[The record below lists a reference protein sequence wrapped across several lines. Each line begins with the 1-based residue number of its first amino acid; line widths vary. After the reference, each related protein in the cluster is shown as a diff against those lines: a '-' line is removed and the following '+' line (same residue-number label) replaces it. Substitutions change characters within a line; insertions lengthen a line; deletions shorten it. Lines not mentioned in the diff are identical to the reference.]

1 MIDPQTVEQI
11 DKLTLAFW
19 QEEVTKPGF
28 IDQATGKEIGHRIA
42 DEVEEKTT
50 ALIERNF
57 TAARQHNRRGLAVD
71 RSMGDIWV
79 LSNGIYN
86 PINVKAGEV
95 NQNGQ
100 PNIVALRKLLRA
112 ILSHQVDS
120 YYLLVVKMVVKDR
133 PLDQSGLNLR

>member
-1 MIDPQTVEQI
+1 LIAQQV
-11 DKLTLAFW
+11 
-19 QEEVTKPGF
+19 
-28 IDQATGKEIGHRIA
+28 KEIGHRIA

-50 ALIERNF
+50 TLIEQNF

-79 LSNGIYN
+79 LSNEIYN
-86 PINVKAGEV
+86 PINVKAGEA

-100 PNIVALRKLLRA
+100 PNIVSLRKLLRA

-120 YYLLVVKMVVKDR
+120 YYSTVVI
-133 PLDQSGLNLR
+133 